1 MPLWVY
7 TRELKTS
14 RINAVPGLPVD
25 ARLNSPNGRKFLRER
40 FGADI
45 IAEVDVRKPGN
56 FLALVGGET
65 DGELR
70 DKFTK
75 LRLLADEQ
83 AKTIKGLERD
93 NDALKKQLRRQ
104 GEMTK

>member
-14 RINAVPGLPVD
+14 RINAVPGLPVES
-25 ARLNSPNGRKFLRER
+25 RLNSPHGRKFLRER
-40 FGADI
+40 FGSDV
-45 IAEVDVRKPGN
+45 IAEVDVRRPGN
-56 FLALVGGET
+56 FLALIGGET
-65 DGELR
+65 DSDLK

-83 AKTIKGLERD
+83 AKTIRSLEHD
-93 NDALKKQLRRQ
+93 IEGLKKQSRRQ
-104 GEMTK
+104 VEVK